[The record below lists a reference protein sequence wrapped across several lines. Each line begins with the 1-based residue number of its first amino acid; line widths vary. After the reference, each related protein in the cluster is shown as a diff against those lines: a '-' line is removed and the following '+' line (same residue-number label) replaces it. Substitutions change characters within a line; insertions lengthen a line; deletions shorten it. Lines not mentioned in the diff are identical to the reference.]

1 MVSNNSTANDFSLAG
16 IKDGGSANEVNARV
30 VSTLRD
36 VHHLL
41 ELYAPGRQRNCIR
54 KKNCVRFVRAS
65 QIDFYAGRQIPL

>member
-41 ELYAPGRQRNCIR
+41 ELYAPVWFTEELH
-54 KKNCVRFVRAS
+54 KKIVSA
-65 QIDFYAGRQIPL
+65 L